1 MMNPDDSILSYKN
14 EHTSYLATKH
24 VRVNTSLT
32 QVYETG
38 NDQEILRV
46 IRNCKYSAAVQ
57 R

>member
-1 MMNPDDSILSYKN
+1 MNPDDSILSYKN

-24 VRVNTSLT
+24 VRVNASLT

-38 NDQEILRV
+38 NDQEVLRV